1 MSHIAGKD
9 DGWDGAD
16 EAKPAAK
23 KDDNKCGNDGK
34 HHALVP
40 RSMIA
45 MYSYHC
51 WLGLMLYHNHIR

>member
-23 KDDNKCGNDGK
+23 KDNNKCRNDGE

-45 MYSYHC
+45 M
-51 WLGLMLYHNHIR
+51 